1 MQEMLKP
8 GQWYWVPG
16 GEDRYIGILSGQ
28 AELYIVKKKDDTD
41 ISRSFLLSLSKGQ
54 TVPCGGAREGMGL
67 LVIAV
72 EEVVL
77 EQLSYAEIDQD
88 LFDLMVHR
96 ESAIILECKLRELV

>member
-72 EEVVL
+72 E
-77 EQLSYAEIDQD
+77 
-88 LFDLMVHR
+88 
-96 ESAIILECKLRELV
+96 

>member
-41 ISRSFLLSLSKGQ
+41 ISRSFLLSFGEFAPGRGDS
-54 TVPCGGAREGMGL
+54 VYE
-67 LVIAV
+67 IA
-72 EEVVL
+72 
-77 EQLSYAEIDQD
+77 
-88 LFDLMVHR
+88 LMV
-96 ESAIILECKLRELV
+96 S